1 MLNLRTKA
9 HHEKYLIFHNKRSV
23 PIEDMKNRNPISSLN
38 EDSFTCLEHYG
49 PITAI
54 KLVSNYIL
62 CGYGPILKVFKL
74 DEDDREKL
82 IFKKKVINRNKIHHI
97 AVSVSGNKVIVSGGR
112 SFKVLNFSDIISNS
126 AQVDD
131 LREKCINEWII
142 CSEFLSDDYC
152 IILTSHNIVYK
163 VDVKASNSSQDF
175 YICDKIHC
183 NEKSILYSGSLSVI
197 EGKVIVAAGTV
208 MNGVIIWDL
217 EKRTI
222 IHNLVDH
229 EGSIFGVTIDDNRD
243 FIVSCSDDRTVRLF
257 DFQTGKQLAIGWG
270 HGSRIW
276 GLKFLKNSHSTRIF
290 SIGEDCS
297 ARIWEYEKSSSTLKQ
312 IKFFENHS
320 GKHIWSG
327 DVDDQNLNL
336 CVTGGADG
344 RLLLTDISG
353 IDQQC
358 TKSYSKEAIFNSS
371 VYEFAKNEII
381 KQFVELVDLQLLVIL
396 TSLGSILIL
405 DEKNGQWSKL
415 NLDEDERE
423 VFDNFGILKSC
434 NSLRSV
440 CVCSR
445 EGRLLM
451 LHFNT
456 AGKLESKKWHEP
468 FKHQGEKVTNYFD
481 VYDRTTGSWYI
492 LFDCSNPKV
501 PFLLVKVNFSD
512 DDVVIS
518 KSYQLL
524 KPENAMFTCSS
535 LSFDNMNSWI
545 VLGSRLSSIA
555 IYDLSKDSDD
565 ITGNVCRKITPGD
578 TITSVSIMA
587 SDIDSAILLLTLR
600 DGYYS
605 FLQILSTRDGLQI
618 SVLHMSKISRGF
630 LERGFIQ
637 DHELILCGFRSSS
650 FFMWNET
657 KRIEFCSEVCGGIH
671 RQWDIIRQSKQP
683 MSYKFI
689 YVNKSTL
696 HTRLFTSRFSIK
708 HMGELISGTHG
719 REIRDI
725 TFSPYHLKDDSRLFL
740 TASEDT
746 NIRLGK
752 IFSYGKMQNIWTMND
767 HISGLQ
773 RVKFLNSSF
782 AASSAANEEFFIWKI
797 QIINGSRPFIFKYA
811 SLPQE
816 SDHLDLRIMDFDSF
830 QYKDGMIISTV
841 YSNSQIRIWFFDPR
855 SRKFSLLVDDSYT
868 ACCILNT
875 KFIKISD
882 FHVYLLISA
891 TDGHI
896 ALWNIGEIIAQAI
909 ENSETESLDKVI
921 VKQQLHQNSVKAIQ
935 LTQMNDLCYRLVTGG
950 DDNSLTLS
958 HLQFSENYSSVT
970 IETKSFIEKAASSTI
985 TSIAYSGNQS
995 YIVSSVDQV
1004 VREWKHEEEALKCV
1018 AAKYSTVADTG
1029 CVEATNFQ
1037 HNSVIALG
1045 GAGLSAWALK

>member
-1 MLNLRTKA
+1 
-9 HHEKYLIFHNKRSV
+9 
-23 PIEDMKNRNPISSLN
+23 MKNRNPISSLN

-74 DEDDREKL
+74 DENDREKL
-82 IFKKKVINRNKIHHI
+82 IFSKKVINRNKIHHI
-97 AVSVSGNKVIVSGGR
+97 AVSNSGNKVIVSGGR
-112 SFKVLNFSDIISNS
+112 SFKILNFSDIISNS

-131 LREKCINEWII
+131 LREKGINEWII

-163 VDVKASNSSQDF
+163 VDVKASNCSQDF
-175 YICDKIHC
+175 HISDKIHC
-183 NEKSILYSGSLSVI
+183 DEKSILYSGSLSVI

-217 EKRTI
+217 EKRKI

-229 EGSIFGVTIDDNRD
+229 EGSIFGVTIDDNRE

-257 DFQTGKQLAIGWG
+257 DFKTGMQLAIGWG

-276 GLKFLKNSHSTRIF
+276 GLRFLKNRHSTRIF
-290 SIGEDCS
+290 SIGEDCT
-297 ARIWEYEKSSSTLKQ
+297 ARIWEYEKSNSALKQ

-327 DVDDQNLNL
+327 DVDDQNLNV

-344 RLLLTDISG
+344 RLLLTDISDIG
-353 IDQQC
+353 TQGA
-358 TKSYSKEAIFNSS
+358 KSHSKEAIFNSS
-371 VYEFAKNEII
+371 GYGFAKNEII

-396 TSLGSILIL
+396 TSLGNILIL
-405 DEKNGQWSKL
+405 DEKTDKWSKL
-415 NLDEDERE
+415 NLDEDERK

-434 NSLRSV
+434 NSLRSI

-445 EGRLLM
+445 EGQLLM
-451 LHFNT
+451 LHFNSS
-456 AGKLESKKWHEP
+456 GQLESKKWHSFFNHE
-468 FKHQGEKVTNYFD
+468 GEKVTNYFD
-481 VYDRTTGSWYI
+481 VYDHTTGLWFI
-492 LFDCSNPKV
+492 LFDCSNPKI
-501 PFLLVKVNFSD
+501 PFLLVKVKSSD
-512 DDVVIS
+512 ASVIIS
-518 KSYQLL
+518 ESHKLI
-524 KPENAMFTCSS
+524 KPENTMFTCTS
-535 LSFDNMNSWI
+535 LSYDNINSWI

-555 IYDLSKDSDD
+555 IYDLSNDSED
-565 ITGNVCRKITPGD
+565 ITGNVFRKITPGD
-578 TITSVSIMA
+578 TITSVSIVA
-587 SDIDSAILLLTLR
+587 LDIDSAILLITLR

-605 FLQILSTRDGLQI
+605 FLQLLSTRDGLQI
-618 SVLHMSKISRGF
+618 LVLHMSKISRGF

-637 DHELILCGFRSSS
+637 DHELIFCGFRSSS

-671 RQWDIIRQSKQP
+671 RQWDIIRQSGQS

-696 HTRLFTSRFSIK
+696 HSRLFTSRFSVK

-725 TFSPYHLKDDSRLFL
+725 TFSPYQLKDNSRLIL

-752 IFSYGKMQNIWTMND
+752 IFSDGKMQNIWTMND

-797 QIINGSRPFIFKYA
+797 QIINGSRPFIFKFA

-830 QYKDGMIISTV
+830 QYKDGLVISTV
-841 YSNSQIRIWFFDPR
+841 YSNSQIRIWFFDPH
-855 SRKFSLLVDDSYT
+855 SRKFTLLVDDSYT
-868 ACCILNT
+868 TCCILNT
-875 KFIKISD
+875 KFIKFSD
-882 FHVYLLISA
+882 FQVYLLISA

-896 ALWNIGEIIAQAI
+896 ALWNIGQIINQAF
-909 ENSETESLDKVI
+909 ESRDTKSLGNVI
-921 VKQQLHQNSVKAIQ
+921 VKQQLHQNSVKAIE
-935 LTQMNDLCYRLVTGG
+935 LTPMDNLNYRLVTGG

-958 HLQFSENYSSVT
+958 HLQFLENSSSVV

-1004 VREWKHEEEALKCV
+1004 VREWKHEGEALKCV

-1029 CVEATNFQ
+1029 CVEATTFQ
-1037 HNSVIALG
+1037 HNSVIAIG